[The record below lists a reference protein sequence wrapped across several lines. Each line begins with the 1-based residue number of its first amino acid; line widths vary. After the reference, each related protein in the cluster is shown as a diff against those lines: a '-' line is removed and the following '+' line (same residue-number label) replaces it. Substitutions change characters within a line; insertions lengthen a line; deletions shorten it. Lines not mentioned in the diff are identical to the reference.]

1 MKNSIRLQIKFV
13 NLVLLIFLMF
23 CNFLMGQI
31 RVNQDSVT
39 VTDEKYFFNG
49 NLLTSNVYVLFEN
62 QQLKNEFL
70 VLKGLKNG
78 QSIFYVKKENFDKN
92 KYLDTF
98 LVERY
103 QNQIELLLEQF
114 DNLRKDSIG
123 LKTTFDDLFNNKIGG
138 LDKFYDLEEKNN
150 KGKLKGE
157 KKENYDN
164 YFVFKNKIE
173 ENKKELLSIRSELS
187 SVNLKLN
194 QEKGKSVFEHTKSE
208 LITFKDNNK
217 NGLYEKYEK
226 SKIIETGN
234 YSNNQKNGEWKTYDS
249 YGKLTKLET
258 YIENKKNGK
267 YQEFQNDKLV
277 TEGQYKEN
285 LKDGEWK
292 SFDYYG
298 KLSVLENYKQDKREG
313 LSKKYSGDIIIEQGQ
328 YVAGLMNGEWKTYSN
343 NGKLTSLSNYLNG
356 KLNGLSKKYSGDIIV
371 EEGQYVDGLMTGE
384 WVFRYQNGK
393 LHGQGKYFKGD
404 GENLGS
410 TGIPINGREG
420 KWTLYHENGKKSQEG
435 NYINGKS
442 EGEFIYYFDNGNK
455 KSVNQYKN
463 GTEKF
468 DGSKKEIYNED
479 GSIKSK
485 WLFSNGEW
493 EEELTSEQRFARM
506 QKQMEEMNKKA
517 DILEQQINEQLERQ
531 NSSNNTR
538 SNSSYTKS
546 EKNDTESC
554 SRCKGTGVCKECG
567 KPQRVRYYK
576 NGWREDEETRIGK
589 TVCST
594 CHGDGTIDEHISL
607 NSNKIDR
614 YENCYYSSCYSG
626 WVKCRRCYGKGKC
639 DLCHGSG
646 KKK

>member
-267 YQEFQNDKLV
+267 FQEFQNDKLV
-277 TEGQYKEN
+277 TEGNYKDN
-285 LKDGEWK
+285 LKEGEWK
-292 SFDYYG
+292 FYDYYG
-298 KLSVLENYKQDKREG
+298 KLSVLENYKQDKLEG
-313 LSKKYSGDIIIEQGQ
+313 LSKKYSGDIIIEEGQ
-328 YVAGLMNGEWKTYSN
+328 YVGGLMNGEW
-343 NGKLTSLSNYLNG
+343 
-356 KLNGLSKKYSGDIIV
+356 
-371 EEGQYVDGLMTGE
+371 
-384 WVFRYQNGK
+384 VFRYDNGNLK
-393 LHGQGKYFKGD
+393 GKGKYINGD
-404 GENLGS
+404 GGDLSSELK
-410 TGIPINGREG
+410 IPKKGRDGLWIN
-420 KWTLYHENGKKSQEG
+420 YHENGNKSQG
-435 NYINGKS
+435 S
-442 EGEFIYYFDNGNK
+442 T
-455 KSVNQYKN
+455 YKN
-463 GTEKF
+463 GVLSGKSLTYYQNGNLYTSGVYV
-468 DGSKKEIYNED
+468 DGNIEGDYSWFYDNGKLDCISVFKSGKENGSYKSYYESGKIKQESTKLNGEYSGLSKTYYENGNLKTIGTYVNGKIDGNYKWYRED
-479 GSIKSK
+479 GT
-485 WLFSNGEW
+485 LE
-493 EEELTSEQRFARM
+493 TSSEFNIGDPISQIDYDRSG
-506 QKQMEEMNKKA
+506 NKIEKE
-517 DILEQQINEQLERQ
+517 DSY
-531 NSSNNTR
+531 SSNNAR
-538 SNSSYTKS
+538 SNSTYTKVMCTGWVS
-546 EKNDTESC
+546 QVDQFSKGYAVIVNIRCPYCKNVLGENSLIRARVNYSFGNQNYRECDEDEFEC
-554 SRCKGTGVCKECG
+554 EECG
-567 KPQRVRYYK
+567 KISIMKPCLIK
-576 NGWREDEETRIGK
+576 HLK
-589 TVCST
+589 TY
-594 CHGDGTIDEHISL
+594 D
-607 NSNKIDR
+607 KF
-614 YENCYYSSCYSG
+614 
-626 WVKCRRCYGKGKC
+626 
-639 DLCHGSG
+639 
-646 KKK
+646 

>member
-1 MKNSIRLQIKFV
+1 MKNLLRFEFKFV
-13 NLVLLIFLMF
+13 NLISLIFLTY
-23 CNFLMGQI
+23 CHLLMGQS
-31 RVNQDSVT
+31 RLNQESLT
-39 VTDEKYFFNG
+39 LTDERYFLNG
-49 NLLTSNVYVLFEN
+49 NLFSGSVYVLFEN
-62 QQLKNEFL
+62 QQLKNEFD
-70 VLKGLKNG
+70 VSNGLKNG
-78 QSIFYVKKENFDKN
+78 QSILYIKKENYDKN
-92 KYLDTF
+92 KYIDTF
-98 LVERY
+98 LVKKY
-103 QNQIELLLEQF
+103 QNQIDEILSKQLN
-114 DNLRKDSIG
+114 NLKKDSIE

-138 LDKFYDLEEKNN
+138 LDNFYDLEEKNN

-194 QEKGKSVFEHTKSE
+194 QEKGKSVFEHTKSD

-292 SFDYYG
+292 TFDYYG
-298 KLSVLENYKQDKREG
+298 KLSVLENYKLDKREG

-371 EEGQYVDGLMTGE
+371 EEGQYVGGLMNGE
-384 WVFRYQNGK
+384 WVFRYDNGNLK
-393 LHGQGKYFKGD
+393 GKGKYINGD
-404 GENLGS
+404 GGDLSKELK
-410 TGIPINGREG
+410 IPKNGREG
-420 KWTLYHENGKKSQEG
+420 LWVFYHENGNKSHEYS
-435 NYINGKS
+435 YINGNAD
-442 EGEFIYYFDNGNK
+442 FAGN
-455 KSVNQYKN
+455 
-463 GTEKF
+463 F
-468 DGSKKEIYNED
+468 EIDFNED
-479 GSIKSK
+479 GSIKGK
-485 WLFSNGEW
+485 WEYKNGKW
-493 EEELTSEQRFARM
+493 EKELTKEERFAKM
-506 QKQMEEMNKKA
+506 QKQVEEMNKKV

-531 NSSNNTR
+531 NSSNNT
-538 SNSSYTKS
+538 SGNSSYTKIMCNGVV
-546 EKNDTESC
+546 NDRKYESNGERLVLDVRFICPYCQRLLKFDYVTFKDGRSSNCDEREFKC
-554 SRCKGTGVCKECG
+554 SDCRKTSIL
-567 KPQRVRYYK
+567 KPCLLK
-576 NGWREDEETRIGK
+576 
-589 TVCST
+589 
-594 CHGDGTIDEHISL
+594 SL
-607 NSNKIDR
+607 SKHD
-614 YENCYYSSCYSG
+614 
-626 WVKCRRCYGKGKC
+626 KF
-639 DLCHGSG
+639 
-646 KKK
+646 

>member
-1 MKNSIRLQIKFV
+1 MKNLIRLQIKFV
-13 NLVLLIFLMF
+13 NLVFLIFLMF

-49 NLLTSNVYVLFEN
+49 NLLTSSVYVLFEN
-62 QQLKNEFL
+62 QQLKNEFR
-70 VLKGLKNG
+70 VLNGLKNG
-78 QSIFYVKKENFDKN
+78 QAIFYVKKENFDKN

-103 QNQIELLLEQF
+103 QNQIELLSEQF

-138 LDKFYDLEEKNN
+138 LDKFYDLEVKNN

-292 SFDYYG
+292 TYDSYGKLTKLETYIENKKNGKYQEFQNDKLVTEGQYKENLKDGEWKTFDYYG

-356 KLNGLSKKYSGDIIV
+356 KLNGLSKKYSGDMII
-371 EEGQYVDGLMTGE
+371 EQGQYVGGLMNGE
-384 WVFRYQNGK
+384 WVFRYDNGNLK
-393 LHGQGKYFKGD
+393 GKGKYINGD
-404 GENLGS
+404 GGNLGTES
-410 TGIPINGREG
+410 KIPRNGREG
-420 KWTLYHENGKKSQEG
+420 FWIIYHENGNKSQECS
-435 NYINGKS
+435 YINGKIDGILVFYD
-442 EGEFIYYFDNGNK
+442 EEGNK
-455 KSVNQYKN
+455 KQEEKYKN
-463 GTEKF
+463 GKKDLYALLTDETYREKLYA
-468 DGSKKEIYNED
+468 KLQED
-479 GSIKSK
+479 ITFISPRS
-485 WLFSNGEW
+485 
-493 EEELTSEQRFARM
+493 
-506 QKQMEEMNKKA
+506 
-517 DILEQQINEQLERQ
+517 LEPVEYFFEYD
-531 NSSNNTR
+531 S
-538 SNSSYTKS
+538 
-546 EKNDTESC
+546 
-554 SRCKGTGVCKECG
+554 
-567 KPQRVRYYK
+567 
-576 NGWREDEETRIGK
+576 DEEYFNHFQRKYSNFGSRGGVYF
-589 TVCST
+589 TVDSQN
-594 CHGDGTIDEHISL
+594 GFGTYLRRTFRCNIWYDTDKEEFGFSKEFEL
-607 NSNKIDR
+607 C
-614 YENCYYSSCYSG
+614 ENCY
-626 WVKCRRCYGKGKC
+626 VKDVLYKYKY
-639 DLCHGSG
+639 
-646 KKK
+646 K